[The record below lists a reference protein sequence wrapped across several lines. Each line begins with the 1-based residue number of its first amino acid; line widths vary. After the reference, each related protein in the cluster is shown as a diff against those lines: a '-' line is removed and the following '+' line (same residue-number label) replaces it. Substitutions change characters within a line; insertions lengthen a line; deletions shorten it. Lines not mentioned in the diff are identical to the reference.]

1 MKKFFI
7 LLFIFLYVN
16 TFGQMSV
23 ESVPDSFFYYFKTQ
37 GVERSLQYVF
47 STNKYLKQKSEV
59 ITTLKA
65 KFDRALPVL
74 GNFYRYEKY
83 MHKQIGN
90 TFAYLG
96 YLMVF
101 DRQPIKII
109 FTLYFATDHWQIQD
123 MRFDDKIEDVI
134 KEIPNQAILP
144 TNNPIPAETH

>member
-1 MKKFFI
+1 MKRFCI
-7 LLFIFLYVN
+7 LYLLFFSVN
-16 TFGQMSV
+16 AFCQTSP
-23 ESVPDSFFYYFKTQ
+23 ESVPDSFFNYFKTK

-47 STNKYLKQKSEV
+47 ATNKYLKQNPEIV
-59 ITTLKA
+59 TNLKA
-65 KFDRALPVL
+65 KFDKALPIL

-83 MHKQIGN
+83 MHKQVGN

-123 MRFDDKIEDVI
+123 MRFDDKIDDVI
-134 KEIPNQAILP
+134 KEMPNQVK
-144 TNNPIPAETH
+144 